1 MCKKPIDLPNPTR
14 PNPTRRVGSVFKAW
28 WVVLGYNFLLR
39 VGLGLGHKITNQ
51 QTRPDPPIFNIYL
64 KYIIYL
70 INFFIKKSPLG
81 NFYIYIYIYL
91 KNKNSCRAALPQFFL
106 LILIIYIY
114 IILYN

>member
-1 MCKKPIDLPNPTR
+1 MQKTHRPAKPDSTR
-14 PNPTRRVGSVFKAW
+14 PNPMRQVGPVFKAW

-81 NFYIYIYIYL
+81 HLYVYI
-91 KNKNSCRAALPQFFL
+91 F
-106 LILIIYIY
+106 
-114 IILYN
+114 